1 MGWKII
7 NRTNDGKIIKDLSK
21 VILPKELQQFLDES
35 FSLENL
41 NKEGLGD
48 EELQR
53 KIS

>member
-1 MGWKII
+1 MEWKII

-21 VILPKELQQFLDES
+21 VVLPKELQQFLDEA

-48 EELQR
+48 EEFRR
-53 KIS
+53 KTS